1 MDKVG
6 HFGSFF
12 GLAFLTHFAFK
23 LKWLTLVT
31 VLAGYAALIELVQS
45 RLPYRS
51 ASFADFVADMMGVAA
66 FMLCYWLASRY
77 IRAGKIRSGDQ
88 EK

>member
-31 VLAGYAALIELVQS
+31 VLAAYAAFIELVQS

-51 ASFADFVADMMGVAA
+51 ASFADFVADMLGVGA
-66 FMLCYWLASRY
+66 FLLCYWLVSRY
-77 IRAGKIRSGDQ
+77 LRASKIDSTDT
-88 EK
+88 